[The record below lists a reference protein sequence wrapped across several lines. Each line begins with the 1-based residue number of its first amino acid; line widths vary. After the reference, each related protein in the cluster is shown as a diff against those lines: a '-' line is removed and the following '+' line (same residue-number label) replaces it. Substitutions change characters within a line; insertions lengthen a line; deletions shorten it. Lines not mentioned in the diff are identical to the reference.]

1 MEIQRIKKFEF
12 EFVLQLIEVFNSA
25 KLDDQIQHILK
36 DKFDDGKKEYDVRN
50 SS

>member
-1 MEIQRIKKFEF
+1 MEIQRTKKFEF
-12 EFVLQLIEVFNSA
+12 EIVPQVNELFNSA

-36 DKFDDGKKEYDVRN
+36 DKFDDGKKEYNVRN

>member
-1 MEIQRIKKFEF
+1 MEIQRKKKFEF
-12 EFVLQLIEVFNSA
+12 EFVLQFNGVFRSS
-25 KLDDQIQHILK
+25 KLDHQIQHILK